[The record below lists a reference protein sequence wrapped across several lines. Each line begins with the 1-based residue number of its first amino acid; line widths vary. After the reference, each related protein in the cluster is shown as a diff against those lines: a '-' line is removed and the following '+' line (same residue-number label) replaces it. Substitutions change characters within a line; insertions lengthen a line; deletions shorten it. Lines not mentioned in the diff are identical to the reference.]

1 MVQPEETTTMK
12 VTMLVAALCL
22 LGTAANAQ
30 FAFDDGS
37 PFDPNQQRTF
47 EQQRQGLYEMRQQ
60 QRELQQD
67 MYQQRQ
73 NLQQFMNQG
82 RPVICQ
88 RDFFGNVVCQ

>member
-1 MVQPEETTTMK
+1 MK

-37 PFDPNQQRTF
+37 PFTPNQQQIFQDQRQDLYNMQ
-47 EQQRQGLYEMRQQ
+47 QQR
-60 QRELQQD
+60 RELQQD
-67 MYQQRQ
+67 MYEQQQ

-88 RDFFGNVVCQ
+88 RDIFGNTVCQ